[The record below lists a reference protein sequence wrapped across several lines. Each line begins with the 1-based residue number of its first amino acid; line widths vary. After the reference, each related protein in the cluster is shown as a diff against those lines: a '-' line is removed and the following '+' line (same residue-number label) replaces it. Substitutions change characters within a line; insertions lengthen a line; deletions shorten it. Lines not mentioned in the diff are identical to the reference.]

1 VDDLAITGAT
11 FVRLEV
17 LTDPRGSLVELY
29 RRSRSAA
36 ASGMVQANLSRSVA
50 GVIRGMHFH
59 RLQSDLWIPVA
70 GRATAAL
77 FDLRQGSP
85 TQGQRLN
92 LELVA
97 DDPAALGIPAG
108 VAHGFA
114 ATEPFSL
121 LYLVDREYTGDD
133 EWGVAWDDP
142 GLGIDWPVRSP
153 ILSDRDRANPSL
165 DAVLADPP
173 RFA

>member
-1 VDDLAITGAT
+1 VDDLAIAGASL
-11 FVRLEV
+11 VRLEV
-17 LTDPRGSLVELY
+17 LSDHRGSLVELY

-36 ASGMVQANLSRSVA
+36 ADDVVQANLSRSVA

-59 RLQSDLWIPVA
+59 RRQTDLWIPVA
-70 GRATAAL
+70 GGATVAL
-77 FDLRQGSP
+77 YDLREGSP
-85 TQGQRLN
+85 TQGQRVSVRLD
-92 LELVA
+92 A
-97 DDPAALGIPAG
+97 DDPAALRIPAG

-114 ATEPFSL
+114 AAEPFSL

-153 ILSDRDRANPSL
+153 VLSERDRSNPPL
-165 DAVLADPP
+165 EDVLTDPP
-173 RFA
+173 RF